1 MQPKQF
7 RNLMESARSI
17 IHPIVENG
25 DNDCPKHD
33 HENEDTGHQEVKHKG
48 KTCKEAHPGMEHE
61 EWEMSQN
68 ESLEV
73 DEAKKHG
80 PAKIVTNPQLRLGL
94 GKGQPAG
101 GKVTVKTKSGSKEKV
116 SRDDLQ
122 AAGDLYDRLKKNES
136 DELDETRD
144 RNKLI
149 DLMNKTGARV
159 ASDTLTAK
167 GKVTPKTN
175 QAKRIYNKARK
186 RLGLTDEYS
195 ATSDAGHKDA
205 KWAMQVSSSKKAG
218 IFNKPRSEYLK
229 LAKKKLAKTKE
240 TTESKKHTVK
250 TQSGTKETVSRD
262 ELQAAGDLYDR
273 LKKREDVD
281 YGLQDSTKETL
292 GRFIENSLSDGN
304 DIQEMKTDRLQRYAK
319 DASAELGG
327 VFQTHLDAKGG
338 LKRRNRRKGVNKAID
353 RLATRKTR
361 MYQGGERGSEI
372 K

>member
-7 RNLMESARSI
+7 RNLTESARSI

-25 DNDCPKHD
+25 DHDCKGKDCPEHD
-33 HENEDTGHQEVKHKG
+33 HENEDTGHQEIKHKG

-68 ESLEV
+68 ESV
-73 DEAKKHG
+73 
-80 PAKIVTNPQLRLGL
+80 
-94 GKGQPAG
+94 
-101 GKVTVKTKSGSKEKV
+101 
-116 SRDDLQ
+116 
-122 AAGDLYDRLKKNES
+122 
-136 DELDETRD
+136 ELDETRD
-144 RNKLI
+144 RGELI
-149 DLMNKTGARV
+149 DLMKKTGARV
-159 ASDTLTAK
+159 ASDTLTDK
-167 GKVTPKTN
+167 GRVTPKTN
-175 QAKRIYNKARK
+175 QAKRIYNKTRK
-186 RLGLTDEYS
+186 RLGLDEAKPKINKPHGIKNDPAYKKAKTKKQIKQARDQWNLKNPMDLWVGEEVELDEYS

-205 KWAMQVSSSKKAG
+205 KWSMQVKQSRKAG

-262 ELQAAGDLYDR
+262 DLKAAGDLYDR

-304 DIQEMKTDRLQRYAK
+304 DIQEMKTDRL
-319 DASAELGG
+319 
-327 VFQTHLDAKGG
+327 
-338 LKRRNRRKGVNKAID
+338 
-353 RLATRKTR
+353 ATRKTR